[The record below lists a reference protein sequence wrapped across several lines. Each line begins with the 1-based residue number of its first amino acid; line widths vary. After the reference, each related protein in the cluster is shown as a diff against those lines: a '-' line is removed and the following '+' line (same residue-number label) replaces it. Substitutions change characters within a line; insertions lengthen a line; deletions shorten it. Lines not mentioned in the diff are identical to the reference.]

1 MKVLADGENLTIEDV
16 VAVAREGAEVQIP
29 RKAKEK
35 VERCREVLE
44 EAVKEK
50 RVIYGVTTGFG
61 ALATVVIP
69 SESVKKLQSNLIRS
83 HSAGVGKPLDKD
95 ATRAL
100 MLLRANTLAKGNSGI
115 KLQTLETLVQ
125 MINKRVHPVI
135 PEKGSVGASG
145 DLAPLAHMALVIMGE
160 GEAEYN
166 GKRMSGKEAM
176 EKAGITPVELDSKEG
191 LALINGTQLMTAI
204 GTLALYDAERLV
216 KTAEIAA
223 AMSLEALRAISDAF
237 DERIHRIR
245 PHPGQ
250 IASARNIRLLT
261 AGSKIMQSSRM
272 LAKEPKMRPPQDPYS
287 LRCTPQALGAARDAI
302 SYTRK
307 VIETEINSAIDNPL
321 IFVEDKEFLSGGNFL
336 GQPISIAMD
345 LLGIALTVIGNI
357 SERRI
362 ARLLDENLSLGLP
375 AFLIHKEVEKGIHS
389 GFMSAQITAAAL
401 ASENKALSHP
411 ASVDSIPTTA
421 NFEDFVSMGS
431 VAARKTREIL
441 QNVEWILAI
450 ELLCAAQGID
460 YRGADKAG
468 KGTKVAH
475 SLIRKKVPIL
485 KEDKIISTDIET
497 IRELIRSKGLIDA
510 VEKVMKNTLI

>member
-1 MKVLADGENLTIEDV
+1 MKVLVDGESLTIDDV
-16 VAVAREGAEVQIP
+16 VAVAREGAEVGIP

-35 VERCREVLE
+35 VAKCRLFLE

-50 RVIYGVTTGFG
+50 MVVYGVTTGFG
-61 ALATVVIP
+61 ALSTVFIP
-69 SESVKKLQSNLIRS
+69 PENVKKLQANLIRS
-83 HSAGVGKPLDKD
+83 HSAGVGKPLEKD

-115 KLQTLETLVQ
+115 KLETLETLVQ
-125 MINKRVHPVI
+125 MINKGVHPVI

-145 DLAPLAHMALVIMGE
+145 DLAPLAHMALVVIGE
-160 GEAEYN
+160 GEAEYQ

-176 EKAGITPVELDSKEG
+176 EKAGITPVELDAKEG

-204 GTLALYDAERLV
+204 GTLALHDAERLV
-216 KTAEIAA
+216 QTAEVAA
-223 AMSLEALRAISDAF
+223 SMSLEALSGISDAF

-250 IASARNIRLLT
+250 TASARNIRLLT
-261 AGSKIMQSSRM
+261 AGSKIMSSSDM
-272 LAKEPKMRPPQDPYS
+272 LKRGMSRHPHDPYS
-287 LRCTPQALGAARDAI
+287 LRCSPQVLGAARDAV
-302 SYTRK
+302 SYVRR

-321 IFVEDKEFLSGGNFL
+321 VFVEDREFLSGGNFL
-336 GQPISIAMD
+336 GQPVSVAMD
-345 LLGIALTVIGNI
+345 LLSIALTIVGNI

-362 ARLLDENLSLGLP
+362 ARLVDENLSLGLP
-375 AFLIHKEVEKGIHS
+375 AFLIHSEVEKGIHS

-401 ASENKALSHP
+401 ASENKALAHP
-411 ASVDSIPTTA
+411 ASVDSIPTEA

-431 VAARKTREIL
+431 IAARKASEIL
-441 QNVEWILAI
+441 RNVEWIVAI

-460 YRGADKAG
+460 HRGASRAG
-468 KGTKVAH
+468 EGTGAAH

-485 KEDKIISTDIET
+485 KEDRVISTDIEAVVG
-497 IRELIRSKGLIDA
+497 LIRGGEIIEA
-510 VEKVMKNTLI
+510 VEKAMKSTLI

>member
-1 MKVLADGENLTIEDV
+1 MKVLVDGENLTIEDV
-16 VAVAREGAEVQIP
+16 VAVAREGAEVEIP

-35 VERCREVLE
+35 VKRCRQFLE

-50 RVIYGVTTGFG
+50 RVVYGVTTGVG

-69 SESVKKLQSNLIRS
+69 PEKAKKLQSNLIRS
-83 HSAGVGKPLDKD
+83 HSAGVGKPLDKET
-95 ATRAL
+95 TRAL

-115 KLQTLETLVQ
+115 KLQTLETLLQ
-125 MINKRVHPVI
+125 MINNRVHPVI

-145 DLAPLAHMALVIMGE
+145 DLAPLAHMALVMMGE
-160 GEAEYN
+160 GEAEHQ
-166 GKRMSGKEAM
+166 GKKTSGKEAM

-204 GTLALYDAERLV
+204 GTLALHDAERLI

-223 AMSLEALRAISDAF
+223 SMSLEALSGISDAF

-261 AGSKIMQSSRM
+261 AGSKIMRSSSM
-272 LAKEPKMRPPQDPYS
+272 LVRGSVMRPPHDPYS

-302 SYTRK
+302 SYVRR

-336 GQPISIAMD
+336 GQPISVAMD

-362 ARLLDENLSLGLP
+362 ARLMDENLSLGLP
-375 AFLIHKEVEKGIHS
+375 ASLIHKEVEKGIHS

-401 ASENKALSHP
+401 ASENKTLAHP

-431 VAARKTREIL
+431 IAARKAKEIL
-441 QNVEWILAI
+441 RNVEQILAI
-450 ELLCAAQGID
+450 ELLCATQGID
-460 YRGADKAG
+460 YRGADKSG
-468 KGTKVAH
+468 KGTKAAH
-475 SLIRKKVPIL
+475 LLIRKKVPIL
-485 KEDKIISTDIET
+485 KEDRVISTDIEA
-497 IRELIRSKGLIDA
+497 IVELILSGELIDA
-510 VEKVMKNTLI
+510 VEKAMKNTLI